1 MDPSQDSMDSMESL
15 EWNLLQGS
23 QDSIQKHS
31 IQKDLHDASF
41 HSEDRKQFN
50 DDEMLLALNW
60 A

>member
-1 MDPSQDSMDSMESL
+1 MDSMESL
-15 EWNLLQGS
+15 EWNLSQGS

-50 DDEMLLALNW
+50 NDEMLLALNW